1 VSAINT
7 LRRAF
12 ALALGGMATAP
23 LCVLGAATGL
33 QQRRLQFPRDF
44 GSHNDLRT
52 EWWYA
57 TGSLQAARGGGASF
71 GFQLTFFRSRNDAV
85 SVDHP
90 SRFAARH
97 LLFAHAALTD
107 LQAGRLRHDQR
118 IARWSGRD
126 ADSAAAFASSSDTH
140 VALQGWRLQRNGGAG
155 ASRYL
160 AVLDARR
167 HAGFALDLQLAATQP
182 LILHGNAGLFRRGET
197 GAASH
202 YYSEPQLAVTGR
214 LMRDGG
220 PALDVTGRAWLDHEC
235 GDTFLPPDAVGWDWI
250 GMNLH
255 DGSALM
261 ATRIRRAD
269 GSTVWSAASWRAA
282 SAAQARSFEG
292 DDVQFTPG
300 PRHWTSPAT
309 QARYP
314 VEWTL
319 QTPVGR
325 YLVKS
330 RLDAQELDN
339 RNSTG
344 TVYWE
349 GLSDLVDAGTGRV
362 VGSGYLE
369 MTGYAG
375 ALRI

>member
-1 VSAINT
+1 MRT
-7 LRRAF
+7 TDRLRRALLLSGMAAAAPVR
-12 ALALGGMATAP
+12 ALAAAP
-23 LCVLGAATGL
+23 AAL
-33 QQRRLQFPRDF
+33 QRGLQFPRDF
-44 GSHNDLRT
+44 GSHNELRT

-57 TGSLQAARGGGASF
+57 TGVLQATTGNESF

-85 SVDHP
+85 SADHP

-97 LLFAHAALTD
+97 LLFAHVALTD
-107 LQAGRLRHDQR
+107 LQAQRLRHGQR

-126 ADSAAAFASSSDTH
+126 DSQVAFASQADTH
-140 VALQGWRLQRNGGAG
+140 VAIDGWRLRREGGAD
-155 ASRYL
+155 ASRYT
-160 AVLDARR
+160 AALDAR
-167 HAGFALDLQLAATQP
+167 HDAGFALDLQLAATQP
-182 LILHGNAGLFRRGET
+182 LLLHGEAGYFRRGESE
-197 GAASH
+197 AASH
-202 YYSEPQLAVTGR
+202 YYSEPQLAVSGR
-214 LMRDGG
+214 LMRDDGR
-220 PALDVTGRAWLDHEC
+220 PLEVTGRAWLDHEC
-235 GDTFLPPDAVGWDWI
+235 GESFLPPDAVGWDWI
-250 GMNLH
+250 GMNLRN
-255 DGSALM
+255 GSALM

-269 GSTVWSAASWRAA
+269 GSTVWSAATWRAA
-282 SAAQARSFEG
+282 GAAQARSFTG
-292 DDVQFTPG
+292 DEVQFLPG

-325 YLVKS
+325 YVVKS

-349 GLSDLVDAGTGRV
+349 GMADLIDTNGSRT

-369 MTGYAG
+369 MTGYAVP
-375 ALRI
+375 LRI